1 MSIPPSSA
9 SKFTYTA
16 NSYYSAP
23 YQLPQRFVA
32 PSPAPAP
39 PVAPVPG
46 DTVYPQPIGP
56 VPAVYSYPQYQAYRL
71 FQRDACTD

>member
-9 SKFTYTA
+9 SSSASQFTYTA

-23 YQLPQRFVA
+23 YQPPQRFVA

-46 DTVYPQPIGP
+46 DTVYPQPIGSCAKNSP
-56 VPAVYSYPQYQAYRL
+56 LNGKSI
-71 FQRDACTD
+71 CNS